1 MKQITGQVFP
11 ECGIARSC
19 WSLPESFPMKRHL
32 SNILSGLCLVA
43 CAAST
48 VEWVRSYWKADY
60 LRLSGLNR
68 GVEARTF
75 QGSLEL
81 IYATG
86 DRFEWGA
93 EAATVPADVY
103 AARMRGYPAYTG
115 FAGFGVR
122 SRFGRIWTV
131 RLPLCF
137 ITPVLAGSAVWSLR
151 RRPRYTSGLCP
162 TCGYDLRATADRCP
176 ECGKSVP
183 VDLERK
189 PIQ

>member
-1 MKQITGQVFP
+1 MRVTRSYWSHP
-11 ECGIARSC
+11 EGV
-19 WSLPESFPMKRHL
+19 PMKRHL
-32 SNILSGLCLVA
+32 FTILSGLCLIA

-60 LRLSGLNR
+60 LRLSGLKR

-81 IYATG
+81 TYATG
-86 DRFEWGA
+86 DRFEWDA
-93 EAATVPADVY
+93 EAGAVPADVY

-122 SRFGRIWTV
+122 SRFGRMWTV

-137 ITPVLAGSAVWSLR
+137 VTPVLAGSAVWSLR
-151 RRPRYTSGLCP
+151 RRPRYASGLCLV
-162 TCGYDLRATADRCP
+162 CGYDLRATPDRCP
-176 ECGKSVP
+176 ECGTP
-183 VDLERK
+183 VSAKESA
-189 PIQ
+189 